1 MRKLWYMGLEPYKAR
16 YTLQLQEWNRA
27 VFDSRGYD
35 YEIVPGETLGNDQA
49 IVTGQV
55 LDAHG
60 RTYFGMSQMMNLVK
74 SMKAGEVTS
83 EDVVLFEDMFQPG
96 IESLPY
102 IMQQCDPSM
111 RPKIAVRCLAQT
123 IDPDDFVH
131 VWGMQK
137 WMGLYEKMVDSFADI
152 ILASNEEMV
161 MHMKVAGWENKNIYN
176 ISGLAFGK
184 EEVRGRVPGELKP
197 FNQRA
202 YRVGFA
208 ARWDQEKQPDFY
220 LDLIE
225 LYHDRKNEYPQDT
238 FTSIDYAYPD
248 VEFAIYSG
256 AKLRSNNDSYMKR
269 TRDLE
274 QRGLL
279 TIYED
284 LEKNEYYELL
294 NDTRVLFNCALQD
307 WVSNTVSEADTLGAN
322 VLYPAYRSF
331 PETFANDYT
340 RLYVPWSLENAL
352 DKLIPLIRWENPNM
366 GKISDWTDGTIG
378 RICEIL
384 EGKGECWLRN
394 STDYRKHTHESKYE
408 LDAHGRTYFAP
419 SQYQMLK
426 WGNINGEVT
435 SEEDVVLVEDITDS
449 VDTLGKPKHGQ
460 DK

>member
-1 MRKLWYMGLEPYKAR
+1 MGLEPYKAR

-284 LEKNEYYELL
+284 LDKNEYYELL